1 MQPSVMEHRRLLLK
15 FLLGSPLLSLG
26 CTPTEQKTT
35 IATPSLEDLITKAS
49 DAINIFDFE
58 KIANQKLP
66 PAHLG
71 YLTTGVRDNF
81 TRDANQEAYRAIKL
95 SLHRLIDTRKVD
107 MTTTLFGKRWPTPL
121 FLSPLSSQHAFHED
135 GELATARAA
144 KAKNH
149 LQILSTVTT
158 ESVEDVSKERGE
170 PVWYQLYPLTEWE
183 GTLKMIRRAEATG
196 CEVLVVTVDLVGG
209 TSNRETLDRMSRID
223 TRTCT
228 NCHSGNRFERKPMLA
243 GIKDPEMD
251 RIVTW
256 EMLDKIKSSTKM
268 KVIVKGIERADDAA
282 LCVTRGMDGI
292 VVSNHG
298 GRAGETARGTIEALP
313 DIAAIV
319 KKRIPVLI
327 DGGVRRGTDIF
338 KALALGADAVGIGRP
353 YIWGL
358 TAFGQEGVE
367 TVLTLLVRE
376 FELAMQQAGT
386 RTLQEIN
393 RNFIA

>member
-1 MQPSVMEHRRLLLK
+1 MQQNGIEHRRLLLK
-15 FLLGSPLLSLG
+15 FLLGSPLLGIACGSS
-26 CTPTEQKTT
+26 EQKV
-35 IATPSLEDLITKAS
+35 IQATPSLDDLITRAS

-71 YLTTGVRDNF
+71 YLTTGVRDNI
-81 TRDANQEAYRAIKL
+81 TRDANQEAYKGIKL
-95 SLHRLIDTRKVD
+95 SMRRLVDTRTVD
-107 MTTTLFGKRWPTPL
+107 MGITLFGKKWPTPL

-158 ESVEDVSKERGE
+158 ESVEDVSRERGE

-183 GTLKMIRRAEATG
+183 GTLKMIQRAEAAG
-196 CEVLVVTVDLVGG
+196 SEVLVVTVDLVGG
-209 TSNRETLDRMSRID
+209 TGNRETLERMSRID
-223 TRTCT
+223 TRTCA
-228 NCHSGNRFERKPMLA
+228 NCHSGNRFERKPMMA
-243 GIKDPEMD
+243 GIKNPEMD

-256 EMLDKIKSSTKM
+256 EMLDKIKASTKM
-268 KVIVKGIERADDAA
+268 KVMVKGIERAEDAA
-282 LCVTRGMDGI
+282 LCVERGMDGI
-292 VVSNHG
+292 IVSNHG
-298 GRAGETARGTIEALP
+298 GRASETGRGTIEALP
-313 DIAAIV
+313 EIAAVV

-367 TVLTLLVRE
+367 AVLNLLVKE
-376 FELAMQQAGT
+376 FESTMQQAGT
-386 RTLQEIN
+386 RTVKEIT
-393 RNFIA
+393 RNYIA